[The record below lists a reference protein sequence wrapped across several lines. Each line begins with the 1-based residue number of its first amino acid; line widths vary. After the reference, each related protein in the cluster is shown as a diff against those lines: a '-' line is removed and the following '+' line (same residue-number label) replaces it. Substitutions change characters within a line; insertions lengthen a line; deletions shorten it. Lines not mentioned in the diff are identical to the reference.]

1 MCLIGEQVV
10 KIKVLINARGLSYF
24 NRILLGRYL
33 HVKYQSKTM
42 GGSRVSKFNA
52 FLTDF
57 NENVLLLICVASRTS
72 FIK

>member
-1 MCLIGEQVV
+1 MGEQVV
-10 KIKVLINARGLSYF
+10 EIKLLINAPGLSYI
-24 NRILLGRYL
+24 NRIPLGRYI

-57 NENVLLLICVASRTS
+57 N
-72 FIK
+72 